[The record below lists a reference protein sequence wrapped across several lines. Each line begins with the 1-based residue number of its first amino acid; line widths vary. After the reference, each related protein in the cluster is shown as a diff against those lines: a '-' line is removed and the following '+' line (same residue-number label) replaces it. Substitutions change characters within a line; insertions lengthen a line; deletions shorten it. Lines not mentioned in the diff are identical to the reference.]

1 MQRPTLAAVHGFDRA
16 VYVVAAARLVN
27 VFGSGLVYPFATIY
41 FHLEV
46 GVPLSVVGFG
56 LLANEVGTAIATFV
70 GGYLADRRGRKPV
83 MVTSM
88 ALSAVAFAAYAFV
101 LPIAARTPLSPGLA
115 FVVVATAAGLAMG
128 LYAPAGQALTADLT
142 NGAERDRAFSLLK
155 LASNLGFGAGLVV
168 GGLLYEVASVAV
180 FLVDGLSSGVVAV
193 ALVALLPRVR
203 HPRTDV
209 PVADSVG
216 KWGRALTG
224 RRVLALAVINV
235 GFAVMYAQ
243 MRTTIPVVAKDGLGL
258 TAAQVGTLFVLNP
271 VTIAALQIPLVAA
284 LSAWRRTRGLALSAG
299 FWTASMLAVWAVSP
313 IAGVVAVAL
322 VAAHL
327 VLRTVGE
334 ILHQPLAVSLMSD
347 LGTDDERGSLLS
359 LLEVAKRVG
368 FGLGSFVGG
377 VFFDYGIQGLLWP
390 TLALCCAGLVVAL
403 FALET
408 HLSPAENGTTAA
420 H

>member
-1 MQRPTLAAVHGFDRA
+1 MQRPTLSAVSGFDRA
-16 VYVVAAARLVN
+16 VYAVAAARLVN

-46 GVPLSVVGFG
+46 GIPLSVVGFG
-56 LLANEVGTAIATFV
+56 LLANEVGTAVATIV

-101 LPIAARTPLSPGLA
+101 VPLAARTLLSPGLA
-115 FVVVATAAGLAMG
+115 FVGVATAAGLAMG

-142 NGAERDRAFSLLK
+142 SGAERDRAFSLLK

-180 FLVDGLSSGVVAV
+180 FLVDGLSSGVVAI

-203 HPRTDV
+203 RPRTAV
-209 PVADSVG
+209 PIADSVG
-216 KWGRALTG
+216 TWGRALTG
-224 RRVLALAVINV
+224 RRVLALAVVNV

-243 MRTTIPVVAKDGLGL
+243 MRTTIPVVAKEGLGL
-258 TAAQVGTLFVLNP
+258 TAAQVGTLFILNP
-271 VTIAALQIPLVAA
+271 LTIAILQIPLVAA
-284 LSAWRRTRGLALSAG
+284 ISAWRRTRGLVLSAG
-299 FWTASMLAVWAVSP
+299 FWAVSMVAVWIVGP
-313 IAGVVAVAL
+313 VAGVVAIVL

-359 LLEVAKRVG
+359 LLEVAKRIG

-377 VFFDYGIQGLLWP
+377 VFFDYGLQGLLWP
-390 TLALCCAGLVVAL
+390 TLALCCVGLVVAL
-403 FALET
+403 LALET
-408 HLSPAENGTTAA
+408 RLSPVENGTAVA
-420 H
+420 D